1 MNVLLFQIG
10 FVIPQELVPGR
21 MALLMIIFSN
31 ILTVYMNMISKSPK
45 SIGTTRIMNWMIVC
59 IFFVFFALIEYGVIL
74 FCRFMLEYKAYPKE
88 YGKKQLMNL
97 DLICLLISVLS
108 FIVFTMI
115 FHSENISVKVFT
127 LIIALYP
134 LSENAQHNR

>member
-115 FHSENISVKVFT
+115 YFPF
-127 LIIALYP
+127 
-134 LSENAQHNR
+134 